1 MFVSLCLQCS
11 YWICVLV
18 EDSFVKLWHQECSG
32 GLLTEILLFIHMR
45 PLSVRDI
52 FILHIY
58 HHLRPF
64 SVTSVLIIIK
74 KVTRAFYFK
83 TSQNWLRN
91 CSMRVLW
98 SCRPV
103 FAGLSKLSVGWLQ
116 LPQNAAV
123 LICTQH
129 FEHNTPVLK
138 SFHWLQFN
146 IELTLESFDW
156 FGSLGLIIRCR
167 SFSCS
172 QN

>member
-1 MFVSLCLQCS
+1 MEVNLADVHLRWPAEGHK
-11 YWICVLV
+11 YLMYG
-18 EDSFVKLWHQECSG
+18 K
-32 GLLTEILLFIHMR
+32 TILLHNNWNTFIYPHKTTFSQR
-45 PLSVRDI
+45 
-52 FILHIY
+52 HIY
-58 HHLRPF
+58 ITYLSPF

-74 KVTRAFYFK
+74 KVTRAFYHFK

-91 CSMRVLW
+91 CSMQVLW
-98 SCRPV
+98 SCHPV

-156 FGSLGLIIRCR
+156 FGFLSSIIRCR